1 MVSLYRSLSVYDRPA
16 TTTVDPSLALS
27 AKAAVSAALRL
38 ALSWKDAAAAV
49 AKVAQATT
57 VINST
62 TTPVTPKLPEYSLSE
77 VSDHCSPDDCWL
89 VIYDRVYDVTNFL
102 NDHPGGEYIILE
114 FAGRDA
120 TIAFRGSR
128 HGKDSYQMLD
138 KYLIGDLI
146 ASERLYR
153 TSSSTT
159 SPTSNSFPS

>member
-1 MVSLYRSLSVYDRPA
+1 MVSLYRSMSVYDRPA

-49 AKVAQATT
+49 AKVTT
-57 VINST
+57 VIN
-62 TTPVTPKLPEYSLSE
+62 TTPVTPALPEYSLSE
-77 VSDHCSPDDCWL
+77 VSAHCTSDDCWL

-102 NDHPGGEYIILE
+102 NEHPGGEYIILE

-120 TIAFRGSR
+120 TIAFRGTR
-128 HGKDSYQMLD
+128 HGKDSYQMLE

-153 TSSSTT
+153 TSTT
-159 SPTSNSFPS
+159 SPTSNSFSS